1 MSRVVRLCPDA
12 GELARAAAAEFVRRA
27 AVAVAAAGRFT
38 VALSGGHTPLRLF
51 AELAGAPPG
60 AVAWEA
66 VHVFWAD
73 ERTVPPENP
82 ESNFGAASR
91 ALLQRVPIPE
101 ANVHRMRGEDPDPAR
116 AAADYELLLRRVL
129 AVPAAAV
136 PRLDLI
142 LLGMGADGHTASLFP
157 GSDAL
162 AERSRLVASPWV
174 GKLTARRLTLTL
186 PVLDAAA
193 CVIFLVT
200 GADKA
205 ETLARVL
212 EGPAGPEPLPAQLV
226 RPCGE
231 LLWLVDAAAARL
243 LPPAPASPV

>member
-1 MSRVVRLCPDA
+1 VSRTVRLFPDA
-12 GELARAAAAEFVRRA
+12 EALARAAAAEFVRRA
-27 AVAVAAAGRFT
+27 AAAVAAGGRFT

-51 AELAGAPPG
+51 AELAGMPPG
-60 AVAWEA
+60 AVAWDG

-82 ESNFGAASR
+82 DSNFGVASR
-91 ALLQRVPIPE
+91 ALLQRVPVPE

-116 AAADYELLLRRVL
+116 AAAEYEALLRRVTG
-129 AVPAAAV
+129 VPADAV
-136 PRLDLI
+136 PRLDLV

-162 AERSRLVASPWV
+162 ADRSRLVASPWV
-174 GKLTARRLTLTL
+174 GKLAARRLTLTL
-186 PVLDAAA
+186 PVFDAAA
-193 CVIFLVT
+193 CVVFLVT

-205 ETLARVL
+205 ETLARVFA
-212 EGPAGPEPLPAQLV
+212 GPAGPEPLPAQRV

-243 LPPAPASPV
+243 LPPASASPA

>member
-1 MSRVVRLCPDA
+1 MSRVVRVYPDA
-12 GELARAAAAEFVRRA
+12 GEVARAAAAEFVRRA
-27 AVAVAAAGRFT
+27 AAAVAAGGRFT
-38 VALSGGHTPLRLF
+38 VALSGGHTPLHLF
-51 AELAGAPPG
+51 AELAATPPG
-60 AVAWEA
+60 AVAWQG

-73 ERTVPPENP
+73 ERTVPPEHP

-101 ANVHRMRGEDPDPAR
+101 ANVHRMRGEDPEPAR
-116 AAADYELLLRRVL
+116 AAADYEAVLRAAL
-129 AVPAAAV
+129 SAPAPAV
-136 PRLDLI
+136 PRLDLV

-157 GSDAL
+157 DSDAL

-174 GKLTARRLTLTL
+174 DKLATRRLTLTL

-212 EGPAGPEPLPAQLV
+212 ADPAGPEPLPAQRV

-243 LPPAPASPV
+243 LPPVPASPA